1 MRRRGWAGSVVS
13 EGRGGTSWRGDDGSG
28 GRGGPTAL
36 LSRGDGLSRAHLAD
50 HVHRG
55 LLDLVER
62 PHERGRGGRDVGHG
76 CACRVGVDGREGRGD
91 ASGWASG
98 SLSWRRFGN
107 EMRERCNRT
116 SAPRGARRRGYAMR
130 SGGRAVL
137 RRRHRASTRARD
149 AAASFA
155 RALPIPRPS
164 AAPNEGDRSAR
175 PHRADNR
182 ATVTARGVSRRAT
195 RAGGTRRDV
204 SRVCASAW
212 VRGTHLLRR
221 SGLRGSVCRALRRPQ
236 AQEQTRG
243 SRSSVG
249 FRSRIRMAAS

>member
-1 MRRRGWAGSVVS
+1 MVAAGQRLSCHAGTASPARTWPTTCIADSLILLNAPTRGVVAAVTSVMAVPV
-13 EGRGGTSWRGDDGSG
+13 GSG
-28 GRGGPTAL
+28 
-36 LSRGDGLSRAHLAD
+36 
-50 HVHRG
+50 
-55 LLDLVER
+55 
-62 PHERGRGGRDVGHG
+62 
-76 CACRVGVDGREGRGD
+76 DGREGRGD

-116 SAPRGARRRGYAMR
+116 RAPRGARRRGYAMR

-195 RAGGTRRDV
+195 RARGTRRDV

>member
-13 EGRGGTSWRGDDGSG
+13 GGRGGTSWRGDDGSG

-116 SAPRGARRRGYAMR
+116 RARPE
-130 SGGRAVL
+130 
-137 RRRHRASTRARD
+137 ARD
-149 AAASFA
+149 A
-155 RALPIPRPS
+155 
-164 AAPNEGDRSAR
+164 EGTRCD
-175 PHRADNR
+175 
-182 ATVTARGVSRRAT
+182 
-195 RAGGTRRDV
+195 RAGGPSCVDAIARPLARATLPHP
-204 SRVCASAW
+204 SRAHC
-212 VRGTHLLRR
+212 R
-221 SGLRGSVCRALRRPQ
+221 SPDRRPRRTKGTVARGLI
-236 AQEQTRG
+236 AQTTAR
-243 SRSSVG
+243 R
-249 FRSRIRMAAS
+249 

>member
-1 MRRRGWAGSVVS
+1 MSG
-13 EGRGGTSWRGDDGSG
+13 GRGGTSWRGDDGSG

-76 CACRVGVDGREGRGD
+76 CACRVGGRSGGARGRVRVG
-91 ASGWASG
+91 
-98 SLSWRRFGN
+98 LRVFVVETVRK

-116 SAPRGARRRGYAMR
+116 RAPRGARRRGYAMR

-137 RRRHRASTRARD
+137 RRRHRAPTRARD

-195 RAGGTRRDV
+195 RARGTRRDV

-221 SGLRGSVCRALRRPQ
+221 SRLRGSVCRALRRPQ